1 MKIAANSTLVG
12 AFTLGALMIFAGFLF
27 FTGGLSSWRGEN
39 ERFVVVFNENVFGL
53 NEGGKVT
60 FNGVKIG
67 RVERFFIGD
76 ALKDGPVPVMIEINR
91 KLVDRHRV
99 SVGNEVFNED
109 GSFKTNILPPLVGQL
124 VQESFVTGILYI
136 NLTTDLQHAD
146 TNRSLSTLY
155 GHPLIRSKGSI
166 FAELSES
173 INLEKLSKQVSEF
186 LEAGTAQL
194 QNLKAGELRA
204 SFLSLVENSNL
215 FLNDF
220 SKNVLPLGK
229 NFGDT
234 SEQVRESFKKLDI
247 VNQRIQEVM
256 APDSDLRFGA
266 VNALHDLSEMSKSL
280 KSLADLLERNPQAL
294 IRGKVVT
301 DD

>member
-12 AFTLGALMIFAGFLF
+12 AFTLGGALIFLGFLF
-27 FTGGLSSWRGEN
+27 FTGGLSSWRQDN

-76 ALKDGPVPVMIEINR
+76 ALEEGPVPVMIEINR

-99 SVGNEVFNED
+99 EVGNEVFNKD
-109 GSFKTNILPPLVGQL
+109 GSFKSDILPFLVGQL

-136 NLTTDLQHAD
+136 NLVTDFDYLDNNASQQQ
-146 TNRSLSTLY
+146 LY
-155 GHPLIRSKGSI
+155 GYPLIRSKGSI

-186 LEAGTAQL
+186 LESATTEL
-194 QNLKAGELRA
+194 TNLHTNEIRESFLGMSQKMVLFLDKFSEQFLPLSTNLASTSDQVRA
-204 SFLSLVENSNL
+204 SFQEL
-215 FLNDF
+215 D
-220 SKNVLPLGK
+220 
-229 NFGDT
+229 
-234 SEQVRESFKKLDI
+234 KL
-247 VNQRIQEVM
+247 NQRLQDTL

-280 KSLADLLERNPQAL
+280 KNLSDLLERNPQA
-294 IRGKVVT
+294 IFRGKINA
-301 DD
+301 DE